1 MVKVIY
7 QILHTKKNR
16 SRKNGGKAGKAV
28 YGITM
33 ENLRN
38 RIDL

>member
-16 SRKNGGKAGKAV
+16 SSKAGKAV